1 MVSIRFLRQTSPA
14 LGFGFLMTFSSSIG
28 QTYFIS
34 LFAGD
39 VRAELGLSHGALG
52 SIYAI
57 STIASALVLVSIGR
71 LADRID
77 TVRLS
82 ALTMVGL
89 TLSALLMAGA
99 NSMLWLGL
107 ALFGLRLG
115 GQGMLSHIAM
125 TAIAR
130 WFTRERGRAL
140 SIATLGFPT
149 GEALL
154 PIVVALLLGLFTWR
168 EIWLGTALSMIIVL
182 IPAVLW
188 LGAAASRRTLGQ
200 LSPDLPAEPCLDRVS
215 WTRAQVLCDGR
226 FYGLLPGILSPPFI
240 ITGVFF
246 HQVNLVEIKG
256 WTLAGFAACYPFYAG
271 SATAVALGL
280 GWLVDRYSVPRIL
293 PFYLLPL
300 ALGLALLSISDS
312 MLVAALFMILM
323 GATAGGATIILG
335 ALWAELYGTAHLGS
349 IRALVIALLVLAT
362 AIAPSTM
369 GSLIDVG
376 ISLDA
381 QFRLMSAYAIACA
394 IGFALLQPRLRRNRT
409 PPALTSNTN

>member
-1 MVSIRFLRQTSPA
+1 MVSFRFLRRASPA
-14 LGFGFLMTFSSSIG
+14 LGFGFLLTFSSSLG

-39 VRAELGLSHGALG
+39 VRAELDLSHGAFG

-57 STIASALVLVSIGR
+57 ATIGSALVFVWIGKLV
-71 LADRID
+71 DRID
-77 TVRLS
+77 AVRLS
-82 ALTMVGL
+82 LLTMVGL
-89 TLSALLMAGA
+89 AGSASLMAGA
-99 NSMLWLGL
+99 NSVLWVGL

-140 SIATLGFPT
+140 SIATLGFPM

-154 PIVVALLLGLFTWR
+154 PIAVALSLGLFAWR
-168 EIWLGTALSMIIVL
+168 EIWVGTALSMIIVL
-182 IPAVLW
+182 VPIVLW
-188 LGAAASRRTLGQ
+188 LGGVASRRTLRQ
-200 LSPDLPAEPCLDRVS
+200 LSSETPAAPGRDGIS
-215 WTRAQVLCDGR
+215 WTRSHVLRDGR
-226 FYGLLPGILSPPFI
+226 FYALLPGLLSPPFI

-246 HQVNLVEIKG
+246 HQVHLIEIKT

-271 SATAVALGL
+271 SATGVALGL
-280 GWLVDRYSVPRIL
+280 GWLVDRYGVPRIL
-293 PFYLLPL
+293 QFYLLPL

-323 GATAGGATIILG
+323 GATAGCATIILV

-349 IRALVIALLVLAT
+349 IRALVVALLVLAT

-369 GSLIDVG
+369 GWLIDVG

-381 QFRLMSAYAIACA
+381 QFRVMSVYTIACA
-394 IGFALLQPRLRRNRT
+394 ISFALLLPRLRRNRT